1 MPTSTLYT
9 GRPRVDYPDSADTA
23 STDARTSLQ
32 GHSRS
37 RFPSDTTPTR
47 ARDSACTRRHLVR
60 GKTSMTVAQVE
71 KSQVITCLDESTVT
85 KSVATGRCINNRL

>member
-37 RFPSDTTPTR
+37 RSLSDTTPTR

-60 GKTSMTVAQVE
+60 GNTWITVAQVE
-71 KSQVITCLDESTVT
+71 KLQVVT
-85 KSVATGRCINNRL
+85 SL